1 MVYLSKY
8 FTGQETQVWLD
19 YALACKYIDNKTHET
34 LIAKYENILGKLV
47 NMSLH
52 PEKWSY

>member
-1 MVYLSKY
+1 MNNY
-8 FTGQETQVWLD
+8 TGQESQVWLD
-19 YALACKYIDNKTHET
+19 FALECKYISKDMYTE
-34 LIAKYENILGKLV
+34 LMGKYNQVLGKLV